1 MNRRCLYPIALLF
14 FFVAWP
20 VWAHES
26 EPKPEQPL
34 PLPEGLLRGTAM
46 YLKSGELQVPD
57 GWTWSQLPG
66 SGEPQY
72 MGVAAEGKFRTIV
85 VMSSRQRVSPKRYVE
100 EFNKSFARS
109 LGADV
114 LPQAL
119 YSSSDKPYP
128 DSLRAEIKFMDQKG
142 HLLASGLS
150 YIGGRIGS
158 TLAITGVGVE
168 VPTAEVEAMLASFAP
183 RPPSVFERLLDM
195 TGQVGLAV
203 CGIAISA
210 LMSGTSKPY
219 RVVGGVLLLLCG
231 IIVVMSWVSG
241 GAQAAAFGVGGLVG
255 GAVGYQ
261 LVYKLLG
268 KGKIRA
274 SCNS

>member
-20 VWAHES
+20 VWAQEG
-26 EPKPEQPL
+26 EAKPEQAV
-34 PLPEGLLRGTAM
+34 PLPEGFLSGTTM

-72 MGVAAEGKFRTIV
+72 MGVAAEGKFRTVV
-85 VMSSRQRVSPKRYVE
+85 VMSSRRRVSPKRYVE

-119 YSSSDKPYP
+119 YSSSNKPYP
-128 DSLRAEIKFMDQKG
+128 DSLRAELKFVDQKG

-168 VPTAEVEAMLASFAP
+168 VPAAEVEAMLASFVP
-183 RPPSVFERLLDM
+183 HPPSIFERLLDM
-195 TGQVGLAV
+195 AGQVGLAV

-219 RVVGGVLLLLCG
+219 RVVGGALIVLCG
-231 IIVVMSWVSG
+231 IIVVMSWVGG
-241 GAQAAAFGVGGLVG
+241 GAQAVAVGVGGLIG
-255 GAVGYQ
+255 GVVSYQ

-268 KGKIRA
+268 KGKVRA
-274 SCNS
+274 GCNN